1 MSRDVAVPEEVLD
14 LLLAT
19 FWSWEA
25 ETSVRRSRFR
35 ARSPLQAA
43 GDPLGEFARAGFFNA
58 GDPAGVILAWLWR
71 TDPATAVVAIEGYHL
86 ALADASADESLS
98 HKDVL
103 AALEMALPWDFGPA
117 EVQEMRS
124 AAMNCGTPGM

>member
-1 MSRDVAVPEEVLD
+1 VSRDVAVPEEVLD

-71 TDPATAVVAIEGYHL
+71 TDPATAVVAIEGYHR
-86 ALADASADESLS
+86 ALADASADESPS
-98 HKDVL
+98 HTDVL

-117 EVQEMRS
+117 EAQELRG
-124 AAMNCGTPGM
+124 AAKNCRTSGM